1 MFNMAVLKQK
11 GVEILYALQ
20 PEKRTSAELN
30 IALEY
35 LQASTT
41 LFEQLAND
49 PTKPTPYPAEVPRQR
64 RSYGQSLEKR
74 FEAAL
79 AAQTEYEQTEQ
90 GKIEQ
95 ARRLR
100 EAEQKRRDELEAQRL
115 AQIQR
120 QAEALAEQRRRM
132 REEAEQ
138 WTAMS
143 KAWADSDDEDGD
155 GKKKRGGGGG
165 GGKKRKSTK
174 MKGAGDDG
182 FETAESTDDGGG
194 ADRPAKKKRMKKVSS
209 CPGPTLRRLF
219 VADPKDLNA
228 QERKAKKGRKS
239 KATSGDESRKM
250 DVDEQYDEEDGDQ
263 VRLKVP
269 KKRGKASGQIKSA
282 CVFPSF
288 FLCLNVLEADQTLGC
303 RQRVYRLGRGRLNGR
318 EALYRLRSRC
328 NAFARIPPPARL
340 SREPLHTEHP
350 LGCLAE

>member
-1 MFNMAVLKQK
+1 MAVLKQK

-30 IALEY
+30 IALEH
-35 LQASTT
+35 LQASTA

-174 MKGAGDDG
+174 MKGADDDG

-194 ADRPAKKKRMKKVSS
+194 ADRPAKKKRTKKVHELFCSLAFPS
-209 CPGPTLRRLF
+209 ALLLTRRGDCAGIQGEEGPQEQGDERRRVSQDGRRRAVRRRGRRPG
-219 VADPKDLNA
+219 AA
-228 QERKAKKGRKS
+228 QGAKEARKS
-239 KATSGDESRKM
+239 ERPN
-250 DVDEQYDEEDGDQ
+250 Q
-263 VRLKVP
+263 VGVR
-269 KKRGKASGQIKSA
+269 
-282 CVFPSF
+282 
-288 FLCLNVLEADQTLGC
+288 FLC
-303 RQRVYRLGRGRLNGR
+303 
-318 EALYRLRSRC
+318 
-328 NAFARIPPPARL
+328 PL
-340 SREPLHTEHP
+340 SY
-350 LGCLAE
+350 A